1 MHAYMEISSW
11 KGCNVGRPFL
21 PSQYLIAVLGLFCYA
36 SLFLLLLLL
45 FCAGAQ
51 REAEGA

>member
-11 KGCNVGRPFL
+11 KGCNVRRPFL

-36 SLFLLLLLL
+36 SLFLLLLL

>member
-1 MHAYMEISSW
+1 MHTW
-11 KGCNVGRPFL
+11 KYQVGKAVTLAPPFL

-36 SLFLLLLLL
+36 SLFLLL

>member
-36 SLFLLLLLL
+36 SLFLLL